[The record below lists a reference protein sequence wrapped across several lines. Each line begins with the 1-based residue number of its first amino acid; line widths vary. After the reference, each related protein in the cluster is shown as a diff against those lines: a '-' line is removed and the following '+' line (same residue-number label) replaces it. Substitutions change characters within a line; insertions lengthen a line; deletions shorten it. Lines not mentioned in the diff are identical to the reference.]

1 MDLWIRS
8 SAKVNLLKA
17 NFLTIMD
24 GKEFYEKED
33 REYKGYTI
41 CNVGVSGHYEILG
54 TYKTKERALEVLDEI
69 NEIKYYKYM
78 ASLDW
83 KSFVKSILET
93 KTAESQ
99 KTLLA
104 MMNTYQMPIE

>member
-8 SAKVNLLKA
+8 SAKANLLQV
-17 NFLTIMD
+17 NFLTIMN
-24 GKEFYEKED
+24 GNEFYEKKD
-33 REYKGYTI
+33 WEYKEYTI
-41 CNVGVSGHYEILG
+41 CNVGPSGHYEILG

-83 KSFVKSILET
+83 KSFVKSIFET

-99 KTLLA
+99 KILLA
-104 MMNTYQMPIE
+104 MMNTYQMPKE

>member
-8 SAKVNLLKA
+8 QDKKSLILINRPIVVHNTQLLYKKA
-17 NFLTIMD
+17 SYVIGM
-24 GKEFYEKED
+24 
-33 REYKGYTI
+33 
-41 CNVGVSGHYEILG
+41 G

-93 KTAESQ
+93 KTTESR

-104 MMNTYQMPIE
+104 MMNTYQMPKE